1 MVIRVALI
9 LFFAGFTTAS
19 VAGGGE
25 GPGEFAKPKPTET
38 LPYDIANFYR
48 TPAHN
53 PRIAYDVDALLY
65 DQVPDHIA
73 LGYRVN
79 ELSGGVQ
86 PYRDGRD
93 VTPLLYVLNG
103 LVSAD

>member
-1 MVIRVALI
+1 MVLRVALLLI
-9 LFFAGFTTAS
+9 FAGFSSAS
-19 VAGGGE
+19 IAGGGE
-25 GPGEFAKPKPTET
+25 EPWDYAKPKPAET

-53 PRIAYDVDALLY
+53 PRIAYEVDALLY
-65 DQVPDHIA
+65 DHVPDHIA
-73 LGYRVN
+73 LGYRIN
-79 ELSGGVQ
+79 NLSGGVQ